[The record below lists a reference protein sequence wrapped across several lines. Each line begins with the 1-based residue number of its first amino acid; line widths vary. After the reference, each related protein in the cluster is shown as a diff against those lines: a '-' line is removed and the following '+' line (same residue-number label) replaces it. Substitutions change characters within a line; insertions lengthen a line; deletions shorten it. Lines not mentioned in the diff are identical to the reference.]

1 MPATG
6 WRGMVRPAP
15 GEHMPLEIALDDP
28 AFYVDDPH
36 PAYRQLREE
45 APVYWY
51 EPGKYWAVS
60 KHADILHV
68 SRNPGRF
75 RSGGGVLAN
84 NDPIRL
90 QGRNIETMPQAKAPS
105 IIFMDPPEHNR
116 YRRIVTHAFT
126 PRRIAAL
133 ETRMREIV
141 RHCLDAIPS
150 GRTVNFVDQLSVPL
164 PMLVI
169 AEMLGIPTEDH
180 GQFRKWSDTVVEA
193 AERFQEDTLQSIGE
207 FFAYLQARIDE
218 RRAAPGDD
226 LISVLIEAEVDGE
239 RLAAGDILLFCQ
251 TLLVAGNETTRN
263 LISGGALALL
273 EHPDQRDALIAD
285 PSLIPD
291 AVEEMLRWVTPIS
304 SFARTAT
311 EDCELRGQ
319 PIAAGDYLVM
329 LYASA
334 NRDEEAW
341 GATAGEFDI
350 ARRADV
356 THLAFGFGQHMCL
369 GANLTR
375 LEARVLFEELLQRRP
390 HFHRAG
396 DVVRLRSTLMNGI
409 VELPVVFD

>member
-1 MPATG
+1 
-6 WRGMVRPAP
+6 
-15 GEHMPLEIALDDP
+15 MPLDIALDDP
-28 AFYVDDPH
+28 AFYVGDPH
-36 PAYRQLREE
+36 PSYRRLREQ

-51 EPGKYWAVS
+51 DPGKFWAVS
-60 KHADILHV
+60 KHADVLHM
-68 SRNPGRF
+68 SRNPGLF

-84 NDPIRL
+84 NDPVRL
-90 QGRNIETMPQAKAPS
+90 QGRNIAAMPQAKAPS
-105 IIFMDPPEHNR
+105 IIFMDPPDHNR
-116 YRRIVTHAFT
+116 HRRIVTHAFT
-126 PRRIAAL
+126 PRRVAAL
-133 ETRMREIV
+133 EARMREIV
-141 RHCLDAIPS
+141 QRCLDAIPT
-150 GRTVNFVDQLSVPL
+150 GQTVNFVDQLAVPL

-169 AEMLGIPTEDH
+169 AELLGIPTADH
-180 GQFRKWSDTVVEA
+180 NQFRTWSDTVVEA
-193 AERFQEDTLQSIGE
+193 AERIEDDTLRAIGE

-251 TLLVAGNETTRN
+251 TLLIAGNETTRN

-273 EHPDQRDALIAD
+273 DHPEQRDALTDD

-291 AVEEMLRWVTPIS
+291 AVEEMLRWVTPIT

-341 GATAGEFDI
+341 GPTAGDFDI
-350 ARRADV
+350 ARGTDV
-356 THLAFGFGQHMCL
+356 NHLAFGFGQHMCL

-375 LEARVLFEELLQRRP
+375 LEARVLFEELLRQRP

-396 DVVRLRSTLMNGI
+396 DIVRLRSTLMNGI
-409 VELPVVFD
+409 VQMPVVFD